1 MAEALDVILRLFTGE
16 AVTEKTEW
24 YTLRDARVHLVP
36 YTQPHPEVC
45 VASAVTP
52 SGGRLAGKYDLGMLC
67 VAAANPAGFDAL
79 DTNWAVANE
88 IAAEH
93 GRTMDRSRLRIV
105 LTMHLA
111 DTREQAKENIR
122 FGTRGVRRTTSTTTC
137 RACTCPRAS
146 TRSTG

>member
-1 MAEALDVILRLFTGE
+1 M
-16 AVTEKTEW
+16 
-24 YTLRDARVHLVP
+24 HLLP
-36 YTQPHPEVC
+36 YTHPHPEVC

-67 VAAANPAGFDAL
+67 VAAGESAGFDAL
-79 DTNWAVANE
+79 DTNWEVANE

-105 LTMHLA
+105 LNLHLA

-122 FGTRGVRRTTSTTTC
+122 FGTAEFVNYFNNNMPRF
-137 RACTCPRAS
+137 TCPRAS
-146 TRSTG
+146 IPSTG